1 MKSTFTK
8 KNPKYSKFS
17 ESMRKNT
24 SSWGLNRKKSSFNFI
39 KRNKTIKNSSSLV
52 VFNKVKTQK
61 NIKYSEF
68 ELDDLEYSEAL
79 KYDKR
84 TFFQFFCCLVKREHV
99 IVFTFIYCADLN
111 LFIIKLSLFVFSV
124 CLDFTTNVLFFN
136 DESMHKIYLDYGK
149 YNFISQIPQIIYS
162 TVISEVFDV
171 FFKYL
176 SLSEKEIYEAKK
188 YTNMTKAI
196 NHIKKLMRQIKL
208 KFFLFYVISFLLMS
222 FFWYFI
228 SAFCAVYKNTQK
240 ILFKDSLVSF
250 VISLIYP
257 FALYLIPASLRI
269 ISLRA
274 TKKDKRFLYKI
285 SNIFPLF

>member
-1 MKSTFTK
+1 M
-8 KNPKYSKFS
+8 
-17 ESMRKNT
+17 
-24 SSWGLNRKKSSFNFI
+24 
-39 KRNKTIKNSSSLV
+39 
-52 VFNKVKTQK
+52 
-61 NIKYSEF
+61 
-68 ELDDLEYSEAL
+68 
-79 KYDKR
+79 
-84 TFFQFFCCLVKREHV
+84 
-99 IVFTFIYCADLN
+99 N